1 MSQGG
6 DYVGTR
12 RRIGFLSL
20 FGLVGASWFTL
31 GAQVP
36 VAQAAA
42 AITDTVALACNNTF
56 NASKFPLEYRVVATP
71 SANPVA
77 PGATFTVSFNVTVIA
92 SAGFLNAVYT
102 ALGQVSAIPITAD
115 QATIVPAS
123 GATGAAVVAKLT
135 STFTIPKPA
144 VTPVTVGQEIPLGS
158 VTGTYTAA
166 ATGPITFQFEGN
178 AFAPAIGATAADP
191 RPSGVTE
198 PAWTVAAGKSTL
210 TASGL
215 KTYTTASLL
224 SGLVKPSLVCMP
236 GSWTQGGTVAAPT
249 FANPWIP
256 PTKTFTQLSIGT
268 PSTTAPATTAPATT
282 APATTAPATTAPGS
296 TTPGSTAP
304 ATTAPATTAPA
315 TTEPGTTDPGTTTP
329 VSEPTTTTPT
339 TDPATT
345 TTVPTEDITGDA
357 TYSVQCKDSLVQS
370 TYTLTFDGVI
380 TAPSPVAAGQSF
392 TIIDQSWDI
401 TIPDD
406 LATTLRGV
414 LGADFDA
421 DITVTLNATN
431 ASPAKA
437 TSSKVTVPIS
447 LGDAGPALITVDVP
461 EVTFMATGAGP
472 IDISFGGSI
481 TEVSIGGTPAQLT
494 CGAPSSP
501 ESMLRVES
509 YGTPVATTTTTVAGA
524 TTTSVSSGAG
534 GGGGGGGGAGGGSL
548 GNTGSPL
555 ENTWLEI
562 FAALAV
568 LQVGIWLWAV
578 GSRRRSA

>member
-6 DYVGTR
+6 DYVGGR

-20 FGLVGASWFTL
+20 IGLVGASWFTV

-77 PGATFTVSFNVTVIA
+77 PGATFTVNFNVTVIA
-92 SAGFLNAVYT
+92 SAGFLNAVYK

-123 GATGAAVVAKLT
+123 GATGAPVVAKIT

-166 ATGPITFQFEGN
+166 ASGTIAFQFEGN
-178 AFAPAIGATAADP
+178 AFAPANGANPADTLP
-191 RPSGVTE
+191 PGFTE

-210 TASGL
+210 TASGS
-215 KTYTTASLL
+215 KTFTTASLL

-236 GSWTQGGTVAAPT
+236 GSWTQGGTVDAPT
-249 FANPWIP
+249 FAPPWSP
-256 PTKTFTQLSIGT
+256 ATKTFTNLPIGT
-268 PSTTAPATTAPATT
+268 PTTTVPATTAPATT
-282 APATTAPATTAPGS
+282 VPVTTAPVTTAPG
-296 TTPGSTAP
+296 TTAPGTTTP
-304 ATTAPATTAPA
+304 ATTSPGTDPATTVPA
-315 TTEPGTTDPGTTTP
+315 TDPGTT
-329 VSEPTTTTPT
+329 EPATTIPA
-339 TDPATT
+339 ATT
-345 TTVPTEDITGDA
+345 TTVATEDITGDG
-357 TYSVQCKDSLVQS
+357 TYEVQCKDSLIQD
-370 TYTLTFDGVI
+370 TYTLTFDGVL
-380 TAPSPVAAGQSF
+380 TAPSPIAAGQSF
-392 TIIDQSWDI
+392 TVSDQSWDI

-406 LATTLRGV
+406 LATILRGI
-414 LGADFDA
+414 LGTDFDA
-421 DITVTLNATN
+421 DITVTLKATN
-431 ASPAKA
+431 ASPNNS

-472 IDISFGGSI
+472 IDISFGGSV
-481 TEVSIGGTPAQLT
+481 TEVSIGGSPAQLT
-494 CGAPSSP
+494 CEAPATGDA
-501 ESMLRVES
+501 MLRVES
-509 YGTPVATTTTTVAGA
+509 YGTPVATTTTMPGA
-524 TTTSVSSGAG
+524 TTTSVASGGPTSTAG
-534 GGGGGGGGAGGGSL
+534 GGGGGSGGGGGGGGGSL

-555 ENTWLEI
+555 ENTWIEI
-562 FAALAV
+562 FIALAV
-568 LQVGIWLWAV
+568 LQIGIWLWAV